1 MRQLGKCKLGFI
13 AKTALILIVMAVG
26 GVAEELP
33 IKVTAPW
40 TKQREEGGTVYSL
53 AVTTGWP
60 KLFAEIDTKAGS
72 YYRVTWKMKSTV
84 GGGATKTPFQLTFT
98 PDGEQDYT
106 YGYSLSTEWENY
118 TAYFYTKESTRFKL
132 GFFINPETELT
143 VSLKNLEIAELSSD
157 QIKENTLPDGNLEN
171 GLVVPSA
178 WKHNSREGKFQPPM
192 IAPLK
197 DFISG
202 EKSLSVQMDGA
213 GEIASIYLPVELG
226 RSVSF
231 KFWAKADQECQ
242 ITAIIQ
248 GYAVR
253 HTGSHF
259 YKGKKM
265 KVDTDWKEYEVTT
278 EVPTDTEKYPDLLY
292 KTMYLCLGWGKE
304 AKGKIYFDDMSFT
317 SK

>member
-1 MRQLGKCKLGFI
+1 MRRLGECKLDFI
-13 AKTALILIVMAVG
+13 SKISLILIAMMVG
-26 GVAEELP
+26 SLAEELP

-40 TKQREEGGTVYSL
+40 AKHREEGGMVYSL

-60 KLFAEIDTKAGS
+60 KLHAEVDTKTGS

-84 GGGATKTPFQLTFT
+84 GGAATKTPFQLTLT
-98 PDGEQDYT
+98 PDDERDYT
-106 YGYSLSTEWENY
+106 YGYALSTEWETY
-118 TAYFYTKESTRFKL
+118 TAYFYTKESNRFKFD
-132 GFFINPETELT
+132 FFINPETELT
-143 VSLKNLEIAELSSD
+143 VSLKGIEIAEVSSD
-157 QIKENTLPDGNLEN
+157 QFKENTLPDGNLEN
-171 GLVVPSA
+171 GLMVPAA
-178 WKHNSREGKFQPPM
+178 WKYNSREGKFQPPR
-192 IAPLK
+192 IVPLK

-202 EKSLSVQMDGA
+202 EKSLAVQADGA

-265 KVDTDWKEYEVTT
+265 KVDTEWKEYEVTT

-304 AKGKIYFDDMSFT
+304 AKGMIYFDDMSFT